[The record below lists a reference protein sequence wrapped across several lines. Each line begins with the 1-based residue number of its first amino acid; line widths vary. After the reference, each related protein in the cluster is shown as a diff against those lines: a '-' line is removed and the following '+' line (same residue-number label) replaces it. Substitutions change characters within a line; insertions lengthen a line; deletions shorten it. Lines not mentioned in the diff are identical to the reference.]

1 MTQYLVFIK
10 LKGNKTERLKGHI
23 ILKRLTANDPEQA
36 VKTATEGKIF
46 KEEGFEIVTI
56 ENV

>member
-1 MTQYLVFIK
+1 MTQYLLVIE
-10 LKGNKTERLKGHI
+10 LKGNKTKRLKGHI

-36 VKTATEGKIF
+36 VKRATEGKIF